1 MAVAG
6 YIKLSKKILGW
17 AWYDNINVFKI
28 FIHLLLTAEYQE
40 RKIGRLTLERGQAF
54 ISQREMAK
62 INGLSH
68 KQVRNAL
75 ECLQD
80 TGEIEMCTT
89 SKGTVITISNY
100 TKYQDF
106 VVYQGH
112 TGGTQGAHK
121 TAHKTAQKKAQDFYD
136 YNAENTDSHAHKTA
150 QRRAQGKMFEKPKT
164 GKKGHTYIIYK
175 KIKKEKKK
183 KTLSGVCP
191 AGGIEKRSDDFIPGY
206 DF

>member
-54 ISQREMAK
+54 ISQRKIAK
-62 INGLSH
+62 INGLSY

-80 TGEIEMCTT
+80 TGEIEMRAT
-89 SKGTVITISNY
+89 SKGTVITICNY

-106 VVYQGH
+106 VVYQGR
-112 TGGTQGAHK
+112 TRGAQGAHK
-121 TAHKTAQKKAQDFYD
+121 TAQKTTQKTAQAFCD
-136 YNAENTDSHAHKTA
+136 YSAENANSHAHKRA
-150 QRRAQGKMFEKPKT
+150 QKGAQGKMFKKPKT

-183 KTLSGVCP
+183 KTLSGVRP
-191 AGGIEKRSDDFIPGY
+191 TGRIEKRSDNFIPGY

>member
-6 YIKLSKKILGW
+6 YIKLSKKILSW
-17 AWYDNINVFKI
+17 AWYDNISIFKI

-54 ISQREMAK
+54 ISQRKMAK
-62 INGLSH
+62 INGLSY

-80 TGEIEMCTT
+80 TGEIEMRST
-89 SKGTVITISNY
+89 SKGTIITICNY

-106 VVYQGH
+106 VVYQGR
-112 TGGTQGAHK
+112 TGGAQRAHK
-121 TAHKTAQKKAQDFYD
+121 TAHKTAQAFCD
-136 YNAENTDSHAHKTA
+136 YSAENADSRAHKRA
-150 QRRAQGKMFEKPKT
+150 QKRAQGKMFEKPKT
-164 GKKGHTYIIYK
+164 GKKGRTYIIYK

-183 KTLSGVCP
+183 KTLSGVRP
-191 AGGIEKRSDDFIPGY
+191 TGRIEKRSDDFIPGY

>member
-6 YIKLSKKILGW
+6 YIKLNKKILGW

-54 ISQREMAK
+54 ISQRKVAK
-62 INGLSH
+62 INGMSY

-75 ECLQD
+75 DCLQD
-80 TGEIEMCTT
+80 TGEIKTRAT
-89 SKGTVITISNY
+89 SKGTIITICNY

-106 VVYQGH
+106 VVYKGR
-112 TGGTQGAHK
+112 TRGAQGAHK
-121 TAHKTAQKKAQDFYD
+121 GAQEKAQEKAQTFCDYNAENADNQTHRKAQKKAQ
-136 YNAENTDSHAHKTA
+136 
-150 QRRAQGKMFEKPKT
+150 GKKLEKPKT
-164 GKKGHTYIIYK
+164 GKKGRTYIIYK
-175 KIKKEKKK
+175 KIKKENNI
-183 KTLSGVCP
+183 KTLTGVRP
-191 AGGIEKRSDDFIPGY
+191 TGRIEKRTDDFIPGY